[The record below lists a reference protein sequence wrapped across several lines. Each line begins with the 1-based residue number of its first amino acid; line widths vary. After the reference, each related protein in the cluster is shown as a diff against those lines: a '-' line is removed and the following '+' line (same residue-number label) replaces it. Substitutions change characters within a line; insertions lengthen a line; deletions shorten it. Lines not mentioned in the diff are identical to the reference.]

1 MALPLTAAFHFD
13 HALENQI
20 AGQLPVLSGYPPLD
34 GGRKG
39 KRSRSKTKKSRKGRG
54 KKKAV
59 RRKKT
64 KARRKSRTKSRTK
77 SRKKR

>member
-34 GGRKG
+34 GGKKRK
-39 KRSRSKTKKSRKGRG
+39 SRSKTKKSRKGRG
-54 KKKAV
+54 KKKTV